1 MERKIKMFGDN
12 LKTLRKNKGFSQEQL
27 SLRLNVVR
35 QTVSKWEKGLSVPD
49 AEMLVK
55 IAEVLGTSVNELLG
69 EAVAAKNEEG
79 LSSVAMELQ
88 KLNELLAMQIAQ
100 KKQLAKNIAK
110 ASAAILL
117 VLFIIAIYDSWNE
130 TWYEFGRNIYRIF
143 H

>member
-1 MERKIKMFGDN
+1 MFGDN

-117 VLFIIAIYDSWNE
+117 VLFVIAIYDSWNE
-130 TWYEFGRNIYRIF
+130 TWYEFGRNLYRIF

>member
-1 MERKIKMFGDN
+1 MFGDN

-79 LSSVAMELQ
+79 LSSVAMELE

-100 KKQLAKNIAK
+100 KKQLAKNITK
-110 ASAAILL
+110 ASVVILL
-117 VLFIIAIYDSWNE
+117 VLFVIAIYDSWNE
-130 TWYEFGRNIYRIF
+130 TWYEFGRNLYRIF

>member
-1 MERKIKMFGDN
+1 MFGDN

-110 ASAAILL
+110 ASAVILL
-117 VLFIIAIYDSWNE
+117 VLFVIAIYDSWNE
-130 TWYEFGRNIYRIF
+130 TWYEFGRNLYRIF

>member
-1 MERKIKMFGDN
+1 MFGDN

-110 ASAAILL
+110 ASAAILF
-117 VLFIIAIYDSWNE
+117 VLFVIAIYDSWNE

>member
-1 MERKIKMFGDN
+1 MFSDN

-117 VLFIIAIYDSWNE
+117 VLFVIAIYDSWNE

>member
-1 MERKIKMFGDN
+1 MFGDN

-79 LSSVAMELQ
+79 LSSVSMELQ

-110 ASAAILL
+110 ASAVILL
-117 VLFIIAIYDSWNE
+117 VLFVIAIYDSWNE
-130 TWYEFGRNIYRIF
+130 TWYEFGRNLYRIF

>member
-1 MERKIKMFGDN
+1 MFGDN

-117 VLFIIAIYDSWNE
+117 VLFVIAIYDSWNE

>member
-1 MERKIKMFGDN
+1 MFGDN

>member
-1 MERKIKMFGDN
+1 MFGDN

-100 KKQLAKNIAK
+100 KKQLAKNITK

-117 VLFIIAIYDSWNE
+117 VLFVIAIYDSWNE
-130 TWYEFGRNIYRIF
+130 TWYEFGRNLYRIF

>member
-1 MERKIKMFGDN
+1 MFGDN

-100 KKQLAKNIAK
+100 KKQLAKNI
-110 ASAAILL
+110 
-117 VLFIIAIYDSWNE
+117 
-130 TWYEFGRNIYRIF
+130 
-143 H
+143 